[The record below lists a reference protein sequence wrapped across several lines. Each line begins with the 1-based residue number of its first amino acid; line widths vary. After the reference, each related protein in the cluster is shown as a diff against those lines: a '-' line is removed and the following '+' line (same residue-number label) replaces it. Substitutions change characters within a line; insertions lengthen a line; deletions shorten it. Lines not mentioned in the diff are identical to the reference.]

1 MLPAVNPILVVLRHL
16 NRTLPKAHRADEL
29 VRTGTMTPEVL
40 GAVRAAI
47 EKNENI
53 LISGRDHYRQDDG
66 AERARGVP
74 AAE

>member
-1 MLPAVNPILVVLRHL
+1 
-16 NRTLPKAHRADEL
+16 

-53 LISGRDHYRQDDG
+53 LISGRDQYRQDDG

-74 AAE
+74 AAD